1 MYVKQVGI
9 IAGLILA
16 QFVSAEPNQ
25 EKKPPENRW
34 EQTIREF
41 EKWDA
46 KNSWPK
52 QSVLFVGS
60 SSIRM
65 WATREYFP
73 DLPLLNRGFGGSHTS
88 DVNLFVERIV
98 LKYKPKLI
106 VFYCGDNDISAG
118 KSPERVFN
126 DYQAF
131 VSRVHTELPK
141 TKIIYISIKPSGSRW
156 NLWPKMKQ
164 ANEMIQKYSEENTF
178 LYYADCATCLLTDKG
193 EPNDVLFL
201 KDRLH
206 LNEKGYAKWKTAL
219 TPLLAEALK
228 KEKKKNQREAG

>member
-1 MYVKQVGI
+1 MCVKQVAI

-25 EKKPPENRW
+25 EKEAPENRW

-41 EKWDA
+41 ENWDT
-46 KNSWPK
+46 KNAWPK
-52 QSVLFVGS
+52 KPILFAGS

-65 WATREYFP
+65 WPTREYFP
-73 DLPLLNRGFGGSHTS
+73 DLPLINRGFGGSHIS
-88 DVNLFVERIV
+88 DVNLFIERIV

-118 KSPERVFN
+118 KSPQQVFD
-126 DYQAF
+126 DYREF
-131 VSRVHTELPK
+131 VSRVHAELPK

-164 ANEMIQKYSEENTF
+164 TNEMIQKYSEKNSL

-193 EPNDVLFL
+193 EPNNELFV
-201 KDRLH
+201 KDLLH
-206 LNEKGYAKWKTAL
+206 LNEKGYDKWKTVL
-219 TPLLAEALK
+219 EPMLREALK
-228 KEKKKNQREAG
+228 KEKNKK

>member
-1 MYVKQVGI
+1 MYVKQVCI

-16 QFVSAEPNQ
+16 QFVFAGPNQ
-25 EKKPPENRW
+25 EKEAPENRW

-41 EKWDA
+41 ENWDA
-46 KNSWPK
+46 KNAWPK
-52 QSVLFVGS
+52 KPILFAGS

-65 WATREYFP
+65 WPTREYFP
-73 DLPLLNRGFGGSHTS
+73 DLPLINRGFGGSHIS
-88 DVNLFVERIV
+88 DVNLFIERIV

-118 KSPERVFN
+118 KSPQQVFD
-126 DYQAF
+126 DYREF
-131 VSRVHTELPK
+131 VSRVHAELPK

-164 ANEMIQKYSEENTF
+164 TNEMIQKYSEKNSL

-193 EPNDVLFL
+193 EPNNELFV
-201 KDRLH
+201 KDLLH
-206 LNEKGYAKWKTAL
+206 LNEKGYDKWKTVL
-219 TPLLAEALK
+219 EPMLREALK
-228 KEKKKNQREAG
+228 KEKNKK